1 MKKNKIVF
9 NILTVIAYFYGV
21 LLCST
26 MLLIPLGVYAVISA
40 HRYADYAEYSQS
52 QISQNKQNIK
62 KWIVFGCVLYF
73 PFGLIGLLCLPS
85 LNSAVVEDVIVET
98 PNVKTTETQPTQEP
112 QPVEVEIHTP
122 ETESEKAEKL
132 AKLERFKQ
140 NGLITESEF
149 EQAKAELYGT
159 DK

>member
-1 MKKNKIVF
+1 MSNVDKIG
-9 NILTVIAYFYGV
+9 LWS
-21 LLCST
+21 LL
-26 MLLIPLGVYAVISA
+26 G
-40 HRYADYAEYSQS
+40 
-52 QISQNKQNIK
+52 
-62 KWIVFGCVLYF
+62 IVFGCVLYF

-85 LNSAVVEDVIVET
+85 LNSAVVEDVTVET
-98 PNVKTTETQPTQEP
+98 PNVKITETQPAQES
-112 QPVEVEIHTP
+112 QPVDVEIHTP

-149 EQAKAELYGT
+149 EQAKAELYDT